1 MEKAINIGG
10 FGIIITLIGVLYRS
24 LLARIDKCQ
33 NQDVCKAKGA
43 AIERTIQLEVQS
55 IKDLTEEKER
65 RMLSEFEHVKES
77 LNSLKEDSNNVQKHL
92 RTMQEKYSGNQQ
104 NRECRG

>member
-33 NQDVCKAKGA
+33 NQDVCREKEA
-43 AIERTIQLEVQS
+43 ALQKIIQAETQS
-55 IKDLTEEKER
+55 IKDLMKEKEK

-77 LNSLKEDSNNVQKHL
+77 LNSLKGESNV
-92 RTMQEKYSGNQQ
+92 
-104 NRECRG
+104 RENL